1 MVCISMHEYLLAPS
15 KVWTVP
21 QPISQPFEELSGWN
35 SELKL
40 FTTTYIISVLCK
52 FVAPYWGVTW
62 SVVCYYRY
70 VWVWKGRYKY
80 VWAFISPPQVGFE
93 RGRGRLTS
101 PLSPPQSCVTG
112 FIIYFLNPIPGLHY
126 WHIYVIGDDP
136 QSGWTDPDTPVI
148 SLPWPVIMYHIILYI
163 WVQVLL
169 YWIVSIISNPPK
181 ST

>member
-1 MVCISMHEYLLAPS
+1 MGIRAISVRGVVNKKIQICSNILRSYMICCVYVCMYGYEMVCISMHEYLLAPS

-70 VWVWKGRYKY
+70 VWVWKGGYKY
-80 VWAFISPPQVGFE
+80 AWVFISPQQGLNSFPAYISAVW
-93 RGRGRLTS
+93 RA
-101 PLSPPQSCVTG
+101 TG
-112 FIIYFLNPIPGLHY
+112 LKFG
-126 WHIYVIGDDP
+126 
-136 QSGWTDPDTPVI
+136 T
-148 SLPWPVIMYHIILYI
+148 
-163 WVQVLL
+163 
-169 YWIVSIISNPPK
+169 
-181 ST
+181 